1 MGNAASWTARL
12 WRPPMLP
19 RMLRPLLQHQTELRP
34 HPLPLKP
41 SYPRC
46 RSLLVREPLRVVF
59 PRPVATSRCA
69 CPVVRTLTA
78 FAAGPREYLSCYPL
92 SPNLRRSGGGV
103 NVIQAQGVT
112 WVIGRGCLGEKTEEP
127 RQPGEAFKFLVVRG
141 LAFKLPV
148 RAANHSIQ

>member
-1 MGNAASWTARL
+1 MV
-12 WRPPMLP
+12 
-19 RMLRPLLQHQTELRP
+19 RPLFRHRTEPSP

-41 SYPRC
+41 SYPRR
-46 RSLLVREPLRVVF
+46 RSLPAREPLRVVF

-112 WVIGRGCLGEKTEEP
+112 WVIDRSCCGKKTEE
-127 RQPGEAFKFLVVRG
+127 
-141 LAFKLPV
+141 
-148 RAANHSIQ
+148 

>member
-19 RMLRPLLQHQTELRP
+19 RMLRPLLQHQTELSP

-41 SYPRC
+41 SYPRR

-78 FAAGPREYLSCYPL
+78 FAAGPREYLSTGL
-92 SPNLRRSGGGV
+92 IRQWRRGAKYGNSVVPSAGHR
-103 NVIQAQGVT
+103 A
-112 WVIGRGCLGEKTEEP
+112 GECV
-127 RQPGEAFKFLVVRG
+127 AVVSIANIDER
-141 LAFKLPV
+141 PV
-148 RAANHSIQ
+148 YRS